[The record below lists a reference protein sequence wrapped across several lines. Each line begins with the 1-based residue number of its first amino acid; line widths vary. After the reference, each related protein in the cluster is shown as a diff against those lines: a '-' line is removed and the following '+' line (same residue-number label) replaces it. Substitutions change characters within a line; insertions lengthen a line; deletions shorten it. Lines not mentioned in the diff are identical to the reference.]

1 MEMTGLLSGI
11 AARAAAANPRNEGDY
26 MQDGLLHCGAC
37 RTPKQARLELLG
49 KLTVVP
55 CMCSC
60 MKQREEARRREDAE
74 RERLQRIERL
84 RQQAFPEAELR
95 GCTFDR
101 DDGANEKVSRI
112 CRGYAGQFVRM
123 KSEKRGLLLYG
134 TVGTGKTFLAACVAN
149 AVVDQGYPA
158 LVTNFFRLSNAVSGQ
173 RKDAQAFLD
182 DLRAYDLLV
191 IDDLA
196 AERDTEYMAELVLNL
211 VDTRYRQGLP
221 LIVTTNLTGEELRKP
236 AELRRARTYSRL
248 LEMCIPVEVQGK
260 DRRREALRR
269 DYADEI
275 RRLSGSRD

>member
-1 MEMTGLLSGI
+1 MEMTGLLTGI
-11 AARAAAANPRNEGDY
+11 AVRAAAANPRSEGDY
-26 MQDGLLHCGAC
+26 TEDGLLYCGAC
-37 RTPKQARLELLG
+37 HTPKQARLELLG
-49 KLTVVP
+49 KPAVVP
-55 CMCSC
+55 CMCRC
-60 MKQREEARRREDAE
+60 MKEKEEARKKAQAE

-101 DDGANEKVSRI
+101 DDGANPAVSRI
-112 CRGYAGQFVRM
+112 CRGYAEQFARM
-123 KSEKRGLLLYG
+123 KDEKKGLLLYG
-134 TVGTGKTFLAACVAN
+134 TVGTGKTFLAACIAN
-149 AVVDQGYPA
+149 AVVDRGYPA

-173 RKDAQAFLD
+173 RKDAQSYLD
-182 DLRAYDLLV
+182 ALRAYDLLV

-248 LEMCIPVEVQGK
+248 LEMCIPVEVSGK
-260 DRRREALRR
+260 DRRRESLRR
-269 DYADEI
+269 SYADEL
-275 RRLSGSRD
+275 RRLTEG

>member
-37 RTPKQARLELLG
+37 HTPKQHQLDLLG
-49 KLTVVP
+49 VLTVVP
-55 CMCSC
+55 CMCKC
-60 MKQREEARRREDAE
+60 MKEREEARRREAAE
-74 RERLQRIERL
+74 RERLQRIARL
-84 RQQAFPEAELR
+84 RQQAFPESGLVN
-95 GCTFDR
+95 CTFDR
-101 DDGANEKVSRI
+101 DDGANPEVSRI
-112 CRGYAGQFVRM
+112 CRSYADQFARL
-123 KSEKRGLLLYG
+123 KAEKKGLLLYG
-134 TVGTGKTFLAACVAN
+134 PVGTGKTFLAACVAN

-158 LVTNFFRLSNAVSGQ
+158 LVTNFFRLSNTISGQ
-173 RKDAQAFLD
+173 RKDAQVYLD
-182 DLRAYDLLV
+182 GLRAYDLLV

-248 LEMCIPVEVQGK
+248 LEMCIPVEVKGK
-260 DRRREALRR
+260 DRRRDALRR
-269 DYADEI
+269 DYADEL
-275 RRLSGSRD
+275 RRLTGGV